1 MNDDEGM
8 AVLTPAVG
16 VLIVDDQE
24 PFRSAARLVIEMT
37 DGFEVVGEALDGETA
52 VDLVSELS
60 PQLVLMDIK
69 MPGIDGIEATRRIV
83 HDHPEVRVVVLST
96 YGEYEQQALDAGAV
110 AFVSKGSFD
119 SNAVLSSWSET

>member
-1 MNDDEGM
+1 M
-8 AVLTPAVG
+8 AVLTPTVG

-52 VDLVSELS
+52 VDLVSKLS

-69 MPGIDGIEATRRIV
+69 MPGIGGIEATRRIV
-83 HDHPEVRVVVLST
+83 HDHPGVRVVVLST

-110 AFVSKGSFD
+110 AFVSKASFD
-119 SNAVLSSWSET
+119 SAAVLTSWSET